1 MAVDLGSCSA
11 IEDPFADFSLLSLL
25 PRTLGGALRADPPP
39 LDAHETEVIKALLDS
54 VVGSKEVLE
63 QAHAINNSC
72 QNVVNSSQDG
82 NKTIPADVKNRLVSR
97 RPALGR
103 KRAQFSL
110 KSISS
115 NPVPDVDFNSQ
126 IDRLNDPEEF
136 FFAFEQLENAGKEL
150 KKLRGEVVTEPAKN
164 QQVTGRK
171 RRLGILGKTV
181 SYKHHFSA
189 TVDTAEAFSVSQEV
203 LDQRNA
209 TPSKA
214 SIKTKPTANLHPTS
228 FDQPCNLHS
237 TDTNNIH
244 LLATEREADENN
256 ANNLLEKLLFS
267 FRDLDEGEGTAFLRE
282 SLQIKSIEIGKIHL
296 PELHS
301 IQRNNFRALENR
313 VAKEKSE
320 AHQLLPTSAT
330 QSRSPLADT
339 SYSQRHMSLIDQQGS
354 PYMIPPSA
362 DAPYSTSRTPA
373 RSPLAAITNFQW
385 RISVDEPL
393 EDPYMIPPSDDA
405 PYSTSRTPARSP
417 LAAITNFQWRISVDE
432 PLEDPYM
439 IPPSD
444 DAPYSTSRTPARSP
458 LAAITNFQWRIS
470 VDEPL
475 EDPYMIPPS
484 DDAPYST
491 SRTPARSPLAAITN
505 FQWRISVD
513 EPLEDPYMIPP
524 SDDAPYSTSRTPA
537 RSPLA
542 AITNFQWRISVDE
555 PLEDPYMIPPS
566 DDAPYSTSRTP
577 ARSPLAAIT
586 NFQWRISVDEPL
598 EDPYMIPPSDDAP
611 YSTSRTPARS
621 PLAAITNFQ
630 WRISV
635 DEPLEDPYMIPPSDD
650 APYSTSRTP
659 ARSPLAAITNFQW
672 RISVDEPLEDPYMI
686 PPSDDAEAPRGLVDK
701 LQISVAKADKTVDDK
716 IATEEDVIEHVHCSP
731 ESTIEHRDHLMTD
744 DLSKFDGFNEQME
757 EGNRVQLDPLYER
770 PDHDVEDPASVCS
783 NQCSRD
789 GPDSKR
795 ESTAEDHII
804 SESDTV
810 VDKCDADDNLQNQ
823 ISDCLMQTLGKCG
836 APDVLVVDAEAPRV
850 LAHSTA
856 YPDAD
861 DPTSGCS
868 NHCSRDG
875 PDSKR
880 ESTAEDHIISESDT
894 VVDKC
899 DADDNLQNQV
909 NVGAPDVLVVDA
921 EAPRVLAHSTAYPD
935 ADDPTSGCS
944 NHCSRDGPDSK
955 RESTAEDHIISE
967 SDTVVDKCDAD
978 DNLQNQCLP
987 TLQLILTLMIRLLV
1001 APITVVEMDQIAN
1014 VNVGAPDVLVV
1025 DAEASRVLAH
1035 STAYPDIDD
1044 PTFGCSNHCS
1054 RDGPDSKRESTAEDH
1069 IISESDTVVDKC
1081 DADDNLQNQISDCL
1095 MQTLVLAHSTAYP
1108 DADDPTSGCSNHCS
1122 RDGPDSNVKVQL
1134 KVNVGAPD
1142 VLVVDAE
1149 APRVLAH
1156 STAYPDIDD
1165 PTFGCSN
1172 QISRYGSDNKLESTT
1187 EGRIVRVGAPD
1198 VMVVDAEASRVLPV
1212 NEQSKD
1218 VHALAGGNMEAQSCH
1233 TTSGLSQN
1241 IEKKQKALPSRKDKQ
1256 KLVSRRQSL
1265 ADAGMIWNSG
1275 VRRSTR
1281 IKSRPLEY
1289 WRGERFL
1296 YGRIHDS
1303 LATVIGV
1310 KRSSPGNNGKLK
1322 VTSFVS
1328 EEYADLVAQA
1338 AQL

>member
-1 MAVDLGSCSA
+1 MAVDLGCCSA
-11 IEDPFADFSLLSLL
+11 NEDPFADFSLLSLL

-72 QNVVNSSQDG
+72 RNVVNSSQDG
-82 NKTIPADVKNRLVSR
+82 NKTILADVKNRLVSR

-110 KSISS
+110 KPISS

-126 IDRLNDPEEF
+126 IDHLDDPEEY

-150 KKLRGEVVTEPAKN
+150 KKLRGEVATEPTKN

-171 RRLGILGKTV
+171 RRPGILGKTV

-189 TVDTAEAFSVSQEV
+189 TVDTTEPFSVSQEV

-209 TPSKA
+209 TSSKA

-237 TDTNNIH
+237 ADTNNIQ
-244 LLATEREADENN
+244 LLATEQEDSVADENN

-301 IQRNNFRALENR
+301 IQRNNFRTLENR

-330 QSRSPLADT
+330 LSRSPLADT
-339 SYSQRHMSLIDQQGS
+339 SYLQRHTSLNDQQGN
-354 PYMIPPSA
+354 PYMIPSSA
-362 DAPYSTSRTPA
+362 DAPYATSRTPA
-373 RSPLAAITNFQW
+373 RSPLAVISNFQW
-385 RISVDEPL
+385 RRSVDEPL

-405 PYSTSRTPARSP
+405 PYSGDSCPTSCWQKKSLSP
-417 LAAITNFQWRISVDE
+417 TANIGYPNRNGLLVRDALDSVR
-432 PLEDPYM
+432 
-439 IPPSD
+439 SD
-444 DAPYSTSRTPARSP
+444 DGI
-458 LAAITNFQWRIS
+458 LN
-470 VDEPL
+470 
-475 EDPYMIPPS
+475 
-484 DDAPYST
+484 
-491 SRTPARSPLAAITN
+491 
-505 FQWRISVD
+505 
-513 EPLEDPYMIPP
+513 
-524 SDDAPYSTSRTPA
+524 
-537 RSPLA
+537 
-542 AITNFQWRISVDE
+542 
-555 PLEDPYMIPPS
+555 
-566 DDAPYSTSRTP
+566 
-577 ARSPLAAIT
+577 
-586 NFQWRISVDEPL
+586 
-598 EDPYMIPPSDDAP
+598 
-611 YSTSRTPARS
+611 
-621 PLAAITNFQ
+621 
-630 WRISV
+630 
-635 DEPLEDPYMIPPSDD
+635 
-650 APYSTSRTP
+650 
-659 ARSPLAAITNFQW
+659 
-672 RISVDEPLEDPYMI
+672 
-686 PPSDDAEAPRGLVDK
+686 LVDR
-701 LQISVAKADKTVDDK
+701 LQISVAKADKTIDDM

-744 DLSKFDGFNEQME
+744 DLSNFDGFNEQME

-770 PDHDVEDPASVCS
+770 PDHDVEDPASGCS

-795 ESTAEDHII
+795 ESTAEGHII
-804 SESDTV
+804 SESDAV

-823 ISDCLMQTLGKCG
+823 VNVG
-836 APDVLVVDAEAPRV
+836 APDVLVVDAEAPR
-850 LAHSTA
+850 A
-856 YPDAD
+856 YPDVD
-861 DPTSGCS
+861 DPASGCS
-868 NHCSRDG
+868 NQCSRDG

-880 ESTAEDHIISESDT
+880 ESTAEGHIISESDA

-921 EAPRVLAHSTAYPD
+921 EAPRVLAHSTIYPD
-935 ADDPTSGCS
+935 VDDPASGCS
-944 NHCSRDGPDSK
+944 NQCSNDGPDSK
-955 RESTAEDHIISE
+955 LESTAEGHIISE

-978 DNLQNQCLP
+978 NNLQNQ
-987 TLQLILTLMIRLLV
+987 
-1001 APITVVEMDQIAN
+1001 E
-1014 VNVGAPDVLVV
+1014 NVGAPDVLVV
-1025 DAEASRVLAH
+1025 DAEAARVLAH
-1035 STAYPDIDD
+1035 STDYPGVDD
-1044 PTFGCSNHCS
+1044 PTFGCS
-1054 RDGPDSKRESTAEDH
+1054 
-1069 IISESDTVVDKC
+1069 I
-1081 DADDNLQNQISDCL
+1081 
-1095 MQTLVLAHSTAYP
+1095 
-1108 DADDPTSGCSNHCS
+1108 
-1122 RDGPDSNVKVQL
+1122 
-1134 KVNVGAPD
+1134 
-1142 VLVVDAE
+1142 
-1149 APRVLAH
+1149 
-1156 STAYPDIDD
+1156 
-1165 PTFGCSN
+1165 

-1187 EGRIVRVGAPD
+1187 EGHIVSENDTIVDKCGADDNLQNQVTVGAPD

-1218 VHALAGGNMEAQSCH
+1218 VHTLAGGNMEAQSCH
-1233 TTSGLSQN
+1233 TASGLSQN

-1310 KRSSPGNNGKLK
+1310 KRSSPSNKGKLK

>member
-1 MAVDLGSCSA
+1 MAVDLGSSSA

-25 PRTLGGALRADPPP
+25 PRTLGGALRADLPP

-82 NKTIPADVKNRLVSR
+82 NKTIPADVKNRLVLR

-110 KSISS
+110 KPISS

-126 IDRLNDPEEF
+126 IDHLDDPEEF

-189 TVDTAEAFSVSQEV
+189 TVDTAEAFSASQEV

-209 TPSKA
+209 TPYKA
-214 SIKTKPTANLHPTS
+214 SIKIKPTANLHPTS

-244 LLATEREADENN
+244 LLATEREDSVADENN
-256 ANNLLEKLLFS
+256 ANNILEKLLFS

-301 IQRNNFRALENR
+301 IQRNDFRTLENR

-330 QSRSPLADT
+330 LSRSPLADT
-339 SYSQRHMSLIDQQGS
+339 SYLQRHMSLIDQQGN

-362 DAPYSTSRTPA
+362 DAPYSTSQTPP

-405 PYSTSRTPARSP
+405 PYSGDSCPTSCWQKKSLSPPA
-417 LAAITNFQWRISVDE
+417 NISYPNRNGLLVRDA
-432 PLEDPYM
+432 LDSVR
-439 IPPSD
+439 SD
-444 DAPYSTSRTPARSP
+444 DGI
-458 LAAITNFQWRIS
+458 LN
-470 VDEPL
+470 
-475 EDPYMIPPS
+475 
-484 DDAPYST
+484 
-491 SRTPARSPLAAITN
+491 
-505 FQWRISVD
+505 
-513 EPLEDPYMIPP
+513 
-524 SDDAPYSTSRTPA
+524 
-537 RSPLA
+537 
-542 AITNFQWRISVDE
+542 
-555 PLEDPYMIPPS
+555 
-566 DDAPYSTSRTP
+566 
-577 ARSPLAAIT
+577 
-586 NFQWRISVDEPL
+586 
-598 EDPYMIPPSDDAP
+598 
-611 YSTSRTPARS
+611 
-621 PLAAITNFQ
+621 
-630 WRISV
+630 
-635 DEPLEDPYMIPPSDD
+635 
-650 APYSTSRTP
+650 
-659 ARSPLAAITNFQW
+659 
-672 RISVDEPLEDPYMI
+672 
-686 PPSDDAEAPRGLVDK
+686 LVDK
-701 LQISVAKADKTVDDK
+701 LQISDAKADKTIDDK

-744 DLSKFDGFNEQME
+744 DLSNFDGFNEQME

-795 ESTAEDHII
+795 ESTADGHII
-804 SESDTV
+804 SESDT
-810 VDKCDADDNLQNQ
+810 
-823 ISDCLMQTLGKCG
+823 I
-836 APDVLVVDAEAPRV
+836 
-850 LAHSTA
+850 
-856 YPDAD
+856 
-861 DPTSGCS
+861 
-868 NHCSRDG
+868 
-875 PDSKR
+875 
-880 ESTAEDHIISESDT
+880 
-894 VVDKC
+894 VDKC

-921 EAPRVLAHSTAYPD
+921 EAPRVLPHSTAYPD
-935 ADDPTSGCS
+935 VDDPTSGCS
-944 NHCSRDGPDSK
+944 NQCSRDGPVSK
-955 RESTAEDHIISE
+955 HESTAEGHIISE
-967 SDTVVDKCDAD
+967 SDTIVDKCDAN
-978 DNLQNQCLP
+978 DNLQNQ
-987 TLQLILTLMIRLLV
+987 
-1001 APITVVEMDQIAN
+1001 
-1014 VNVGAPDVLVV
+1014 
-1025 DAEASRVLAH
+1025 
-1035 STAYPDIDD
+1035 
-1044 PTFGCSNHCS
+1044 
-1054 RDGPDSKRESTAEDH
+1054 
-1069 IISESDTVVDKC
+1069 
-1081 DADDNLQNQISDCL
+1081 
-1095 MQTLVLAHSTAYP
+1095 
-1108 DADDPTSGCSNHCS
+1108 
-1122 RDGPDSNVKVQL
+1122 
-1134 KVNVGAPD
+1134 VNVGAPD

-1149 APRVLAH
+1149 APRVLAN
-1156 STAYPDIDD
+1156 STAYPDVDD
-1165 PTFGCSN
+1165 LTFGCSN

-1187 EGRIVRVGAPD
+1187 ECLIVSENYTIVDKCGADDNLQNQVRVGAPD

-1218 VHALAGGNMEAQSCH
+1218 VHTLAGGNMEAQICH

>member
-1 MAVDLGSCSA
+1 MAVDLGSSSA

-72 QNVVNSSQDG
+72 QNVVNSFQDG

-110 KSISS
+110 KPISS

-126 IDRLNDPEEF
+126 IDHLDDPEEF

-150 KKLRGEVVTEPAKN
+150 KKLRGEAVTEPAKN

-209 TPSKA
+209 TPYKA
-214 SIKTKPTANLHPTS
+214 SIKIKPTANLHPTS

-244 LLATEREADENN
+244 LLATEREDSVADENN
-256 ANNLLEKLLFS
+256 ANNILEKLLFS

-301 IQRNNFRALENR
+301 IRRNDFRTLENR

-330 QSRSPLADT
+330 LSRSPLADT
-339 SYSQRHMSLIDQQGS
+339 SYLQRHMSLIDQQGN
-354 PYMIPPSA
+354 PYMFPPSA
-362 DAPYSTSRTPA
+362 DAPYSTSQTPA

-405 PYSTSRTPARSP
+405 PYSGDSCPTSCWQKKSLSPPA
-417 LAAITNFQWRISVDE
+417 NISYPNRNGLLVRDA
-432 PLEDPYM
+432 LDSVR
-439 IPPSD
+439 SD
-444 DAPYSTSRTPARSP
+444 DGI
-458 LAAITNFQWRIS
+458 LN
-470 VDEPL
+470 
-475 EDPYMIPPS
+475 
-484 DDAPYST
+484 
-491 SRTPARSPLAAITN
+491 
-505 FQWRISVD
+505 
-513 EPLEDPYMIPP
+513 
-524 SDDAPYSTSRTPA
+524 
-537 RSPLA
+537 
-542 AITNFQWRISVDE
+542 
-555 PLEDPYMIPPS
+555 
-566 DDAPYSTSRTP
+566 
-577 ARSPLAAIT
+577 
-586 NFQWRISVDEPL
+586 
-598 EDPYMIPPSDDAP
+598 
-611 YSTSRTPARS
+611 
-621 PLAAITNFQ
+621 
-630 WRISV
+630 
-635 DEPLEDPYMIPPSDD
+635 
-650 APYSTSRTP
+650 
-659 ARSPLAAITNFQW
+659 
-672 RISVDEPLEDPYMI
+672 
-686 PPSDDAEAPRGLVDK
+686 LVDK
-701 LQISVAKADKTVDDK
+701 LQISDAKADKTIDDK

-744 DLSKFDGFNEQME
+744 DLSNFDGFNEQME

-789 GPDSKR
+789 GPHSKR
-795 ESTAEDHII
+795 ESTADGHII

-823 ISDCLMQTLGKCG
+823 VNVG
-836 APDVLVVDAEAPRV
+836 APGVLVVDAEAPRV
-850 LAHSTA
+850 PPHSTA
-856 YPDAD
+856 YPDVD

-868 NHCSRDG
+868 NQCSRDG
-875 PDSKR
+875 SDSKH
-880 ESTAEDHIISESDT
+880 ESTAEGHIISESDT
-894 VVDKC
+894 IVDKC

-935 ADDPTSGCS
+935 
-944 NHCSRDGPDSK
+944 
-955 RESTAEDHIISE
+955 
-967 SDTVVDKCDAD
+967 V
-978 DNLQNQCLP
+978 
-987 TLQLILTLMIRLLV
+987 
-1001 APITVVEMDQIAN
+1001 
-1014 VNVGAPDVLVV
+1014 
-1025 DAEASRVLAH
+1025 
-1035 STAYPDIDD
+1035 
-1044 PTFGCSNHCS
+1044 
-1054 RDGPDSKRESTAEDH
+1054 
-1069 IISESDTVVDKC
+1069 
-1081 DADDNLQNQISDCL
+1081 
-1095 MQTLVLAHSTAYP
+1095 
-1108 DADDPTSGCSNHCS
+1108 
-1122 RDGPDSNVKVQL
+1122 
-1134 KVNVGAPD
+1134 
-1142 VLVVDAE
+1142 
-1149 APRVLAH
+1149 
-1156 STAYPDIDD
+1156 DD

-1172 QISRYGSDNKLESTT
+1172 QINRYGSDNKLESTT
-1187 EGRIVRVGAPD
+1187 ECHIVSENDTIVDKCGADDNLQNQVRVGAPD

-1218 VHALAGGNMEAQSCH
+1218 VHTLAGGNMEAQSCH